1 MINSGPE
8 QKNANI
14 QQIKGEKESRSNNDS
29 LQSGQLN
36 LLLLFNSQIPCCT
49 KRKVELIYPSP
60 YSHVIFKLLGFTLAM
75 VVGPIGC
82 YFATLNKIFGGQSNL
97 SAPWR
102 KTKVYI
108 GNSTYAGTTAA
119 IVANLILAGYII
131 VAFREDLGEVSE
143 TKEEKKKK

>member
-29 LQSGQLN
+29 LQSGV
-36 LLLLFNSQIPCCT
+36 PA
-49 KRKVELIYPSP
+49 
-60 YSHVIFKLLGFTLAM
+60 HVIFKLLGFTLAM
-75 VVGPIGC
+75 MVGPIGC
-82 YFATLNKIFGGQSNL
+82 YFATLNKIFG
-97 SAPWR
+97 
-102 KTKVYI
+102 